1 METKIEKIY
10 DEKNSELRIIV
21 PIEKKLWKEEQTKSF
36 NNLSKKLKLK
46 GYRAGKVPTEIAKKM
61 ILPNQIWEDAIS
73 RLLNVAVK
81 DAAKHIDEK
90 KDIILD
96 SPTYSIEKVT
106 NDHLEIIFIYPIYPD
121 IKIKNW
127 EKVNIK
133 FKNPTD
139 KEIKESVHNQINDL
153 LSRGTILVPK
163 ENKEDKVERGD
174 LIIFDFK
181 GFLDGEAFEGGEA
194 KKYELKIGS
203 NTFIPGFEDQLIGKK
218 LNWSGSINV
227 KFPKDYYKEEFR
239 NKDAQ
244 FEIKIHEIKSHQK
257 QEMNNDF
264 VASLNIKDVKNE
276 EDLNKYLTDLSK
288 REMIEKRRAEFMNE
302 FLEKVIKENSIPTPR
317 AIVLKE
323 LQALIKK
330 FEENLKNQG
339 FSKKD
344 YFDVTGYNDNKVK
357 SELTQEAEKSIK
369 KSFIYTALSKDL
381 KIKPTDDDFARQY
394 QRIGKLYNID
404 PAMAAKMIKKE
415 QIETPLINEL
425 LIDKIITTLNPDIK
439 FEKEKVTFKL
449 EDNSKNKT
457 EKNKEEKEN
466 KKENNN

>member
-46 GYRAGKVPTEIAKKM
+46 GYRTGKVPTEIAKKM

-218 LNWSGSINV
+218 LNWSGLINV

-302 FLEKVIKENSIPTPR
+302 FLEQVIKENSIPTPR

>member
-1 METKIEKIY
+1 MELKVEKNY
-10 DEKNSELRIIV
+10 DEKNSELKIIV
-21 PIEKKLWKEEQTKSF
+21 PVEKKLWKEEQDKSF
-36 NNLSKKLKLK
+36 NNLSKKLKVK
-46 GYRAGKVPTEIAKKM
+46 GYRAGKVPLEIAKKM

-73 RLLNVAVK
+73 RILNIAVK

-96 SPTYSIEKVT
+96 SPTYSIEKIT
-106 NDHLEIIFIYPIYPD
+106 NDYLEIIFIYPIYPN

-127 EKVNIK
+127 EKLNIK

-139 KEIKESVHNQINDL
+139 KEIKESVNNQINDL
-153 LSRGTILVPK
+153 LSRGTILLPK
-163 ENKEDKVERGD
+163 ENEDDKVERGD

-203 NTFIPGFEDQLIGKK
+203 NTFIPGFEDQLIGKN
-218 LNWSGSINV
+218 LGWSGSINV

-239 NKDAQ
+239 KKDAK

-257 QEMNNDF
+257 QEMNDDF
-264 VASLNIKDVKNE
+264 VVSLNIKDVKNK

-288 REMIEKRRAEFMNE
+288 REVIEKRRTEFMNE
-302 FLEKVIKENSIPTPR
+302 FLEQIIKENTIPTPR

-323 LQALIKK
+323 LQALSKK

-357 SELTQEAEKSIK
+357 SELNQEAEKSIK
-369 KSFIYTALSKDL
+369 KSFIYTALSKEL

-394 QRIGKLYNID
+394 QRIGKLYNIE

-425 LIDKIITTLNPDIK
+425 LIDKIITTLNSDIK
-439 FEKEKVTFKL
+439 FEKEKITFKL
-449 EDNSKNKT
+449 EDNNKT
-457 EKNKEEKEN
+457 PKNKEEKEN

>member
-21 PIEKKLWKEEQTKSF
+21 PIEKKLWKEEQNKSF

-46 GYRAGKVPTEIAKKM
+46 GYRTGKVPTEIAKKM

-302 FLEKVIKENSIPTPR
+302 FLEQVIKENSIPNPR
-317 AIVLKE
+317 AIVLKQ

-339 FSKKD
+339 FSK
-344 YFDVTGYNDNKVK
+344 N
-357 SELTQEAEKSIK
+357 IK
-369 KSFIYTALSKDL
+369 
-381 KIKPTDDDFARQY
+381 
-394 QRIGKLYNID
+394 
-404 PAMAAKMIKKE
+404 
-415 QIETPLINEL
+415 
-425 LIDKIITTLNPDIK
+425 
-439 FEKEKVTFKL
+439 
-449 EDNSKNKT
+449 
-457 EKNKEEKEN
+457 
-466 KKENNN
+466 

>member
-46 GYRAGKVPTEIAKKM
+46 GYRTGKVPTEIAKKM

-96 SPTYSIEKVT
+96 YPTYSIEKVT

-218 LNWSGSINV
+218 LNWSGSIIV

-302 FLEKVIKENSIPTPR
+302 FLEQVIKENSIPTPR

>member
-1 METKIEKIY
+1 MEAKVEKSY
-10 DEKNSELRIIV
+10 DEKNSELKIVV
-21 PIEKKLWKEEQTKSF
+21 PIEKKLWKEEQSKSF

-61 ILPNQIWEDAIS
+61 ILPGQIWEDAAS

-96 SPTYSIEKVT
+96 SPTYSIEKVD

-127 EKVNIK
+127 EKLNIK

-139 KEIKESVHNQINDL
+139 KEVKESVNNQINDL
-153 LSRGTILVPK
+153 LSRGTLLVPK
-163 ENKEDKVERGD
+163 ENKDDKVERGD
-174 LIIFDFK
+174 TIIFDFK

-194 KKYELKIGS
+194 EKYELKIGS
-203 NTFIPGFEDQLIGKK
+203 NAFIPGFEDQLIGKN

-239 NKDAQ
+239 NKDAK
-244 FEIKIHEIKSHQK
+244 FEIKIHEIKTHQK
-257 QEMNNDF
+257 QEMNKDF
-264 VASLNIKDVKNE
+264 ITSLNIKDVKNE

-288 REMIEKRRAEFMNE
+288 REVVEKRRAEFMNE
-302 FLEKVIKENSIPTPR
+302 FLDHVIKDNTIPTPR

-323 LQALIKK
+323 LQALSKK

-344 YFDVTGYNDNKVK
+344 YFEVTGYNDNKVK

-369 KSFIYTALSKDL
+369 KSFIYTALSKEL
-381 KIKPTDDDFARQY
+381 KIKPTDEDFARQY
-394 QRIGKLYNID
+394 QRIGTLYNID

-425 LIDKIITTLNPDIK
+425 LIDKIITTLNPDVKI
-439 FEKEKVTFKL
+439 EKEKVTFKL
-449 EDNSKNKT
+449 EDDKKT
-457 EKNKEEKEN
+457 KSEKNKEEKEN

>member
-10 DEKNSELRIIV
+10 DEKNSELR
-21 PIEKKLWKEEQTKSF
+21 IEKKLWKEEQTKSF

-46 GYRAGKVPTEIAKKM
+46 GYRTGKVPTEIAKKM

-218 LNWSGSINV
+218 LNWSGLINV

-264 VASLNIKDVKNE
+264 VTSLNIKDVKNE

-302 FLEKVIKENSIPTPR
+302 FLEQVIKENSIPTPR

-439 FEKEKVTFKL
+439 FEKEKITFML